1 MHWRLVGR
9 FYTSAGREKLRRLP
23 EQWHRC
29 EFLLEIMVGWIAF
42 LGALIRN
49 LPIVPIHFPFPCLKC
64 WKKNLHSDWFH
75 WQGNSPLLWR
85 WLCFANAILQTSA
98 WFQLNQYPT
107 QAGVVEGAYENH
119 PWSCDWCPYQHH
131 SPFERV
137 RQSDQDK
144 TQTAHCI
151 NDIASLQDHPYPS
164 IALRSRCLNPCSKET
179 QNCQCFVAWLDGA
192 SDLPAVKVKYIL
204 LVEVLNCLRTLRSV
218 WSPIL
223 VLGSW
228 MT

>member
-9 FYTSAGREKLRRLP
+9 FYTFAGRE
-23 EQWHRC
+23 QWHGC
-29 EFLLEIMVGWIAF
+29 EFLLEITVGWIAF
-42 LGALIRN
+42 VGALIRN
-49 LPIVPIHFPFPCLKC
+49 LPIVPIRANPFSFLLSKMSEEKLTL
-64 WKKNLHSDWFH
+64 WLVSLA
-75 WQGNSPLLWR
+75 SYLPLLWR

-119 PWSCDWCPYQHH
+119 PWSCNWCPYQHH

-151 NDIASLQDHPYPS
+151 NDIASLQDHPYIN
-164 IALRSRCLNPCSKET
+164 IALRSRCLNPSSKET